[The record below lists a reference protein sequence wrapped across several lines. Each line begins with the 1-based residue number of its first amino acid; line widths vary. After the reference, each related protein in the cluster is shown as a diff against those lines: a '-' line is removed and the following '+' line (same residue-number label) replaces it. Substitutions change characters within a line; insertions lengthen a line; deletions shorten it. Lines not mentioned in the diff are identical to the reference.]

1 MEGEVVD
8 SLAMLWGPPDGQ
20 REVYTGEEKGCWMS
34 TRPGAPKPTPAAV
47 GLMLHQCTNAADWS
61 PRGGHIQ
68 SPSSSR
74 PPTSHPPTS
83 PNIFKKK
90 KKKSVLC
97 VRPATL
103 CVSAGGKKKK
113 NGRPSCLFGWVG
125 NKIRR
130 RRLNPLT
137 TASVGARGRH
147 FAQLVAS
154 PCVMTTQR
162 VLTCIVTL
170 NSSFLSI
177 WLFSRKRPRTK
188 FQKKKKKT
196 RKFCETRRCVRD
208 RSSEPSVAIRTDGQH
223 DTHSV

>member
-1 MEGEVVD
+1 MD

-74 PPTSHPPTS
+74 PPTLAPPPTHQ
-83 PNIFKKK
+83 IYIKKK
-90 KKKSVLC
+90 EKKSVLC

-113 NGRPSCLFGWVG
+113 NGRPSCCLGGWG
-125 NKIRR
+125 IKYDG
-130 RRLNPLT
+130 
-137 TASVGARGRH
+137 GA
-147 FAQLVAS
+147 
-154 PCVMTTQR
+154 
-162 VLTCIVTL
+162 
-170 NSSFLSI
+170 
-177 WLFSRKRPRTK
+177 
-188 FQKKKKKT
+188 
-196 RKFCETRRCVRD
+196 
-208 RSSEPSVAIRTDGQH
+208 
-223 DTHSV
+223 

>member
-74 PPTSHPPTS
+74 PPTSHPPTHQIYKEKECLVCS
-83 PNIFKKK
+83 SGN
-90 KKKSVLC
+90 VVC
-97 VRPATL
+97 VR
-103 CVSAGGKKKK
+103 
-113 NGRPSCLFGWVG
+113 GREEEEKWTAKLLFGWVG

-177 WLFSRKRPRTK
+177 WLFSRKRQ
-188 FQKKKKKT
+188 FQKNKT
-196 RKFCETRRCVRD
+196 KLESFVRRGGASVTGA
-208 RSSEPSVAIRTDGQH
+208 RSRVWPSEPTANMTRTACD
-223 DTHSV
+223 V